1 MITLSSEKMEYEWNL
16 ILPVISLLIVS
27 VIRSWTMSTSQGH
40 FHEADDQELTH
51 GVERNRKETLELGDY
66 HQKIRSTNLLC
77 NFLSCS
83 GHHVYTCSHPCYG
96 AQGVIKN
103 KTEFLLFAFRP
114 HNLNY
119 HIYMDLMHFFLFR
132 RYFDPAPKT

>member
-1 MITLSSEKMEYEWNL
+1 MKNEWNM
-16 ILPVISLLIVS
+16 ILPAIFLLTVS

-83 GHHVYTCSHPCYG
+83 GHHVNT
-96 AQGVIKN
+96 
-103 KTEFLLFAFRP
+103 LLAPMLRGP
-114 HNLNY
+114 
-119 HIYMDLMHFFLFR
+119 R
-132 RYFDPAPKT
+132 RH